1 MAFNATNF
9 PEPHKSLLLL
19 LNRLLLEDE
28 TTRVRNALAEEHIVQ
43 EIKRSLDQGASP
55 FMGVVGNQSGSH
67 PLRTDFINGR
77 NALRLAKEV
86 FAGYPRLLVDAYEGG
101 GIAAGVDGVDG
112 VVGTPVLPMLSRQF
126 LLAADHQAIR
136 NIDLAQINE
145 AGEPIFLDQLA
156 RVTGRSLALTIDL
169 LVHSCKLHLDGKS
182 IQNED
187 KVSSLLTRL
196 YNNMHVAVA
205 ALRGNAYAVDSLNAC
220 EEFLFHRLLFAAAT
234 SARIQNVGGA
244 RHLQY
249 LRDVLQTA
257 GAYGRGV
264 AKLLDKASGENG
276 SSLPPLRSS
285 QDGILLRDLSL
296 LLFRSNEELYIA
308 DHASNWAGDNQSRL
322 FVLAI
327 MKRDYGMLR
336 RESEA
341 SEESMVEYQRNVS
354 TLFSLDLAV
363 RDYRLDADDDS
374 YLDQSESISS
384 MLLAETEVMKS
395 LDAEIDDCIFS
406 LDIDWKGQIEDDG
419 GTEAMTRRRDAIKH
433 RRDTLKEKRKVDI
446 DVLGVEDFFAKEGN
460 ILVGGENVSVG
471 TTHESFVES
480 RKNNADLLRRK
491 YGFQMSAEEFAEFD
505 SRLNKYTSNPAIVFE
520 RHQNGLNL
528 ISLVV
533 KANESKQPLNLPNA
547 QDPGFL
553 AERDGFGRSPIFV
566 AAMLRNCEL
575 FTELCR
581 AGVSPTIGDKQGV
594 TPLMAASRVGF
605 TEDAMLEI
613 ITNAQTNPNNVN
625 QLDKLGYSALGHA
638 LLCGHMDAV
647 RSLRRAGANFGQIS
661 PMAVSTLRCLLSAS
675 VPFSLTDMKEILSYM
690 HSDGLDFVSAFA
702 LIPAGANPLIIDVFN
717 TKDYLVLEDLEEAL
731 RNANPNF
738 SLGATVD
745 ARTLKELLVSL
756 FINLSDSNSTRL
768 PHQCRMLN
776 FLIRK
781 GMTENSFVSEGV
793 GAKRVSLFLRTV
805 LEAWAEVPKD
815 KREVVESIE
824 TPSSRLLDVLA
835 VLGVLLQLEHQW
847 FGLGASV
854 YGNEKFGQ
862 PTLEVL
868 VRHPIFS
875 ALLTSNC
882 LDLFFSSQGVV
893 DNAKQKML
901 RRAARAAA
909 IQITPAAPE
918 AIRLLKLA
926 DPTASV
932 STLAESVTKELLFKD
947 GRKVKGL
954 NLNSQSGLNS
964 QVRWVNNCLP
974 NLCLH
979 THGGKPIILIQENI
993 PCVNPNDRVSSLAR
1007 YLVEL
1012 KFGNEL
1018 VAHERNLDRRGTLQ
1032 YLLLLLQIS

>member
-1 MAFNATNF
+1 MAFNATIF

-28 TTRVRNALAEEHIVQ
+28 TTRVRNAAAEEHIVQ
-43 EIKRSLDQGASP
+43 EIRRSLDQGASP

-67 PLRTDFINGR
+67 PLKTDFINGR

-101 GIAAGVDGVDG
+101 GIAAGVNGVDG
-112 VVGTPVLPMLSRQF
+112 VEGTPVLPMLSRQF

-136 NIDLAQINE
+136 NIDLSQINE

-182 IQNED
+182 IQSED

-196 YNNMHVAVA
+196 YNNMHEAVA

-220 EEFLFHRLLFAAAT
+220 EEFLFHRFLFRAAT
-234 SARIQNVGGA
+234 SARIQNVGGT

-327 MKRDYGMLR
+327 MKRDCKMLR

-341 SEESMVEYQRNVS
+341 SEEYQRNVS

-363 RDYRLDADDDS
+363 RDYRLDADDEL
-374 YLDQSESISS
+374 YLEQSKSISS
-384 MLLAETEVMKS
+384 MLLTETEVMKS

-406 LDIDWKGQIEDDG
+406 LDIDWEGQIEDDG
-419 GTEAMTRRRDAIKH
+419 GTKAMIRRRDAIRH
-433 RRDTLKEKRKVDI
+433 RRDTLKEKRKVD
-446 DVLGVEDFFAKEGN
+446 DNVLGVEDFFPNEGN
-460 ILVGGENVSVG
+460 ILMGGENVDIG
-471 TTHESFVES
+471 TTHDSFVES
-480 RKNNADLLRRK
+480 RKNKADLLRRK
-491 YGFQMSAEEFAEFD
+491 YGFKMSAEEFAKLD
-505 SRLNKYTSNPAIVFE
+505 SKFNKDTSYPAIVFE

-581 AGVSPTIGDKQGV
+581 AGVSPTIADNQGV
-594 TPLMAASRVGF
+594 TPLMAASRFGF
-605 TEDAMLEI
+605 TEEAMSEI

-625 QLDKLGYSALGHA
+625 QLDQLGYSALGHA

-647 RSLRRAGANFGQIS
+647 RSLRKVGANFRQVA
-661 PMAVSTLRCLLSAS
+661 PNAVSTLRCLLSAS

-690 HSDGLDFVSAFA
+690 HSDGLDFVNAFA

-756 FINLSDSNSTRL
+756 FINLSDPNSTRL
-768 PHQCRMLN
+768 PHQCHMLN
-776 FLIRK
+776 FLIK

-793 GAKRVSLFLRTV
+793 GARRVSLFLRTV

-824 TPSSRLLDVLA
+824 TPSKSLLDVLA

-854 YGNEKFGQ
+854 YGNERFGQ

-954 NLNSQSGLNS
+954 NRNAMTGLYS

-979 THGGKPIILIQENI
+979 THGGTPIILIQENI
-993 PCVNPNDRVSSLAR
+993 PCVNLNDRVSSLAR

-1032 YLLLLLQIS
+1032 YLLLLVQIS

>member
-9 PEPHKSLLLL
+9 PEPHKSLLQL
-19 LNRLLLEDE
+19 LNRLILEDE
-28 TTRVRNALAEEHIVQ
+28 TTLVRTASSEEQIVQ

-55 FMGVVGNQSGSH
+55 FMGVVGNQSDQH
-67 PLRTDFINGR
+67 PLRIDFVNGR
-77 NALRLAKEV
+77 NALRLAKKV
-86 FAGYPRLLVDAYEGG
+86 FAGYPRLLVDAYEDG

-145 AGEPIFLDQLA
+145 VGEPIFLDQLA

-169 LVHSCKLHLDGKS
+169 LVHSCKLHLNGES

-220 EEFLFHRLLFAAAT
+220 EEFLFHRFLLEAAT
-234 SARIQNVGGA
+234 SARIKSVGGA
-244 RHLQY
+244 RGLQY

-264 AKLLDKASGENG
+264 DKLLDKASGENG
-276 SSLPPLRSS
+276 SSLPPLRTS
-285 QDGILLRDLSL
+285 QDGFLLRDLSL
-296 LLFRSNEELYIA
+296 LLFRSNEELYIE
-308 DHASNWAGDNQSRL
+308 DHASKWAEDNQARL

-327 MKRDYGMLR
+327 MRRDYKMLR

-363 RDYRLDADDDS
+363 RDFRLDAADDS
-374 YLDQSESISS
+374 YREESDSISS

-406 LDIDWKGQIEDDG
+406 LARDLEGQIEDEG
-419 GTEAMTRRRDAIKH
+419 GKEAMTRRRDAITH
-433 RRDTLKEKRKVDI
+433 RCDRLKEGRNDDI
-446 DVLGVEDFFAKEGN
+446 DDLGVEDFFPTKGN
-460 ILVGGENVSVG
+460 ILYGGENVSVG
-471 TTHESFVES
+471 ITHDSFVES

-491 YGFQMSAEEFAEFD
+491 YGFRLSAEEFADFD
-505 SRLNKYTSNPAIVFE
+505 SRLNDYTSNPAIVFE
-520 RHQNGLNL
+520 RHQNGSNL
-528 ISLVV
+528 IALVV

-553 AERDGFGRSPIFV
+553 VERDTFGRSPIFI
-566 AAMLRNCEL
+566 AAMLGNCEL

-605 TEDAMLEI
+605 TEDVMLEI
-613 ITNAQTNPNNVN
+613 ITNARTNSSNVN
-625 QLDKLGYSALGHA
+625 QLDHLGYSALGHA
-638 LLCGHMDAV
+638 LLCGRMDAV
-647 RSLRRAGANFGQIS
+647 RSLRKAGANFGHS
-661 PMAVSTLRCLLSAS
+661 PKAVPTLRCLLSAS

-717 TKDYLVLEDLEEAL
+717 TKDYLVLEDLEEWL

-756 FINLSDSNSTRL
+756 FINLADSNSTRL
-768 PHQCRMLN
+768 PHQCRMLD

-781 GMTENSFVSEGV
+781 GMSEKSFVSEVV
-793 GAKRVSLFLRTV
+793 GAQRVSLFLRTV

-815 KREVVESIE
+815 KREIVESIE
-824 TPSSRLLDVLA
+824 TPSSNLLRVLA
-835 VLGVLLQLEHQW
+835 VLGELLQLEHRC
-847 FGLGASV
+847 FGLRASV

-875 ALLTSNC
+875 ALLTSDC

-893 DNAKQKML
+893 DSAKQKML

-918 AIRLLKLA
+918 AIGLLKLA

-947 GRKVKGL
+947 GRIVKGL
-954 NLNSQSGLNS
+954 NPNSEKGLNS
-964 QVRWVNNCLP
+964 QVRWVNNYLP
-974 NLCLH
+974 NLCLN
-979 THGGKPIILIQENI
+979 THGGKPIILIQDNI
-993 PCVNPNDRVSSLAR
+993 SCVNPNDRVSSLAR